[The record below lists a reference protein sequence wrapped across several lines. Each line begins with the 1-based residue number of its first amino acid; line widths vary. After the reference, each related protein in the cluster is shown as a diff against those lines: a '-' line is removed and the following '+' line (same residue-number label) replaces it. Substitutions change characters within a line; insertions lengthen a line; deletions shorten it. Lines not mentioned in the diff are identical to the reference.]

1 MDHRPQV
8 SQQDGVTIVV
18 FGPDLASITEDRI
31 PAISEAMLT
40 VADADP
46 PRVVIDLS
54 AVEFF
59 SSSFIEVIFRLWNR
73 VHRRPEGRM
82 ALCGLTKYCLE
93 VLQVT
98 NLDEL
103 WEIFPDRDSALA
115 ALRPDQ

>member
-1 MDHRPQV
+1 
-8 SQQDGVTIVV
+8 
-18 FGPDLASITEDRI
+18 
-31 PAISEAMLT
+31 MLT